1 MEVSDFLTRLEGVK
15 PQGGQY
21 IAHCPAHQDKKS
33 SLSVSV
39 GADGKILVKCFA
51 GCSTESIVS
60 AMGLKMKDLFMDEP
74 KAYTPPKQPTARTKE
89 AEYSYA
95 GGQLKKIKYRYAD
108 GSKSCTWLH
117 MEGREWK
124 AGRKGI
130 SPGLYMSHRELPVA
144 VFLVEGEKDVDTL
157 KSMDLVA
164 VSLPDGASSK
174 WDDSYTE
181 ALKNRSIFILPD
193 NDEPGRK
200 YAELCA
206 NNLYSVA
213 DVWVVDLAKAW
224 PEIPAKGDF
233 SDMVAAM
240 GKDAAYNAMYA
251 ELEQTPKW
259 TPPAEPEPEK
269 PKQEKP
275 GLAFIT
281 ATDLQNAD
289 LPPVQFLVDDILPAG
304 TSLLSAASKIGKS
317 WMVLDMGLAIAAGK
331 PFMGHDT
338 HQAGVLYLALED
350 SQTRL
355 QDRMNKVLNRGKA
368 PGGMR
373 FSIVAPNLDEGLLE
387 VLAADLQ
394 ANPETKLI
402 IIDTLQ
408 KIRGVAKARESGYE
422 QDYREM
428 AAVKKF
434 VDERG
439 ISVLF
444 VHHNR
449 KMRDEDDPFNMIS
462 GTNGIMGAADTIWTI
477 IKNKRSENEATL
489 HITGRDVEQSD
500 TVISFDKSV
509 WKWKPMGALDLIV
522 SQREREEYDNDPV
535 VQTIKALLK
544 DGGEWKGSAAE
555 LMAEGRR
562 ICKQPIAVS
571 AQAMGRI
578 IKRIESN
585 LLDYDGI
592 DHDRSSNG
600 SGGGQHYFYYTDWTA
615 VADAQEEIPMDI

>member
-1 MEVSDFLTRLEGVK
+1 MVLSDFLSRLEGVK
-15 PQGGQY
+15 RQGDQY
-21 IAHCPAHQDKKS
+21 LARCPAHADKRA
-33 SLSVSV
+33 SLSVGV
-39 GADGKILVKCFA
+39 GDDGKILLNCFA
-51 GCSTESIVS
+51 RCSTESIVS
-60 AMGLKMKDLFMDEP
+60 AMGLEMKDLFADDP
-74 KAYTPPKQPTARTKE
+74 KPYNPPKQPTARTKE
-89 AEYSYA
+89 SEYSYA

-117 MEGREWK
+117 MEGGEWK

-144 VFLVEGEKDVDTL
+144 VFLVEGERDVDTL
-157 KSMDLVA
+157 KSMDLAA

-174 WDDSYTE
+174 WENSYTE
-181 ALKNRSIFILPD
+181 TLKNRSIFILPD

-206 NNLYSVA
+206 NNLCSVA

-233 SDMVAAM
+233 SDMVGAM
-240 GKDAAYNAMYA
+240 GKDAAYDAMYA
-251 ELEQTPKW
+251 ELENTHKW
-259 TPPAEPEPEK
+259 TPSAEAEPEK
-269 PKQEKP
+269 PKQKKP

-317 WMVLDMGLAIAAGK
+317 WMVLDLGLAIAAGT

-394 ANPETKLI
+394 TNPETKLI

-500 TVISFDKSV
+500 TVISFDKSA

-522 SQREREEYDNDPV
+522 SQRERAEYDNDPV

-544 DGGEWKGSAAE
+544 EGGEWKGSAAE
-555 LMAEGRR
+555 LMAEGKR
-562 ICKQPIAVS
+562 ICRRPIATS
-571 AQAMGRI
+571 AQAIGYALKKLDDKLM
-578 IKRIESN
+578 
-585 LLDYDGI
+585 DYDGI
-592 DHDRSSNG
+592 VHDRGKNG
-600 SGGGQHYFYYTDWTA
+600 NAPGKHFFWLKDWTA
-615 VADAQEEIPMDI
+615 AADLQEEIPL